1 MKNKPDLK
9 ELTNLLTRTRE
20 ELESVTT
27 EYFCVATAVANKRA
41 DIISKDMFY
50 LLFYDAWFDEHRN
63 GKSDDM
69 RKLIENAVG
78 REVKNLTF
86 GRTEWNTLNV
96 DFTDSK
102 TGYRYSIQ
110 IPADV
115 FRCCD
120 VEYDIGDTERL
131 INSIAIKLYRV
142 VDNGTITYNTIISFP
157 NSEFDCGV
165 RDQINGFFDS
175 I

>member
-27 EYFCVATAVANKRA
+27 EYFCVATAVADKRA
-41 DIISKDMFY
+41 NTISNDMFY
-50 LLFYDAWFDEHRN
+50 QLFREAWFEED
-63 GKSDDM
+63 KSGNPDDM
-69 RKLIENAVG
+69 KKLIENAVG
-78 REVKNLTF
+78 RDVKDITF
-86 GRTEWNTLNV
+86 GRTEWDTLNV

-102 TGYRYSIQ
+102 TRGRYSIQ
-110 IPADV
+110 IPAFV
-115 FRCCD
+115 SNG
-120 VEYDIGDTERL
+120 YDIGYNIGYTERL

-157 NSEFDCGV
+157 NSEYDCGV
-165 RDQINGFFDS
+165 RDQISGFFDS